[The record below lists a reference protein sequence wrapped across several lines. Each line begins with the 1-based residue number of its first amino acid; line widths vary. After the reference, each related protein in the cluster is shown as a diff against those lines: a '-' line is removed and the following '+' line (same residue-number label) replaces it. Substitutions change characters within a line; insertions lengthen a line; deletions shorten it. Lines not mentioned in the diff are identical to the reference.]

1 MKKLP
6 FVYVSLLCLWLIV
19 GCSDKATS
27 PDSVHVLFL
36 AGENSHGWG
45 SHKHVAGTMLLSDAS
60 SQGAPNVT
68 SEMIREWPSAD
79 KLARADALVIYADGW
94 GKHPANEH
102 LAALKGFMNQ
112 GKGLVVLHWA
122 TGIGLSADAAAAQ
135 NANQNRIADI

>member
-1 MKKLP
+1 
-6 FVYVSLLCLWLIV
+6 
-19 GCSDKATS
+19 
-27 PDSVHVLFL
+27 
-36 AGENSHGWG
+36 
-45 SHKHVAGTMLLSDAS
+45 MLLSDALP
-60 SQGAPNVT
+60 QGAPNVT

-102 LAALKGFMNQ
+102 LAALKGLMNQ

-135 NANQNRIADI
+135 NANQNRIADISHKDDPNHAGWRQLVGADFEAFYSISNHYTAEFNAPPAHPVMNGVG